1 MLILMGETLK
11 MLEDEKRRL
20 KEERKKKRGLLDGV
34 DVAGEVLND
43 LIGAI
48 YIGAFVMLILSVAKL
63 IETGNFRYGAAVIP
77 FAAIIFGLMVWNEL

>member
-1 MLILMGETLK
+1 MGETLK

-20 KEERKKKRGLLDGV
+20 KEEQRKKRGLLEGI

-48 YIGAFVMLILSVAKL
+48 YIGAFLMLIISVAKM
-63 IETGNFRYGAAVIP
+63 IETGNFHYGAAVIP
-77 FAAIIFGLMVWNEL
+77 FAAIIFGLMVWNEF

>member
-1 MLILMGETLK
+1 MIEQ
-11 MLEDEKRRL
+11 EKNER
-20 KEERKKKRGLLDGV
+20 RKKEKRGLLEGI

-48 YIGAFVMLILSVAKL
+48 YIGAFLMLIISVAKL

-77 FAAIIFGLMVWNEL
+77 FAAIIFGLMVWSQLPRT

>member
-1 MLILMGETLK
+1 MLILTGETLK
-11 MLEDEKRRL
+11 MLEQEKNER
-20 KEERKKKRGLLDGV
+20 RKKEKRGLLEGI

-77 FAAIIFGLMVWNEL
+77 FAAIIFGLMVWNEV

>member
-1 MLILMGETLK
+1 MGATWK
-11 MLEDEKRRL
+11 MLEQEKNER
-20 KEERKKKRGLLDGV
+20 RKKEKRGLLEGI

-48 YIGAFVMLILSVAKL
+48 YIGAFLMLIISVAKM

-77 FAAIIFGLMVWNEL
+77 FAAIIFGLMAWSEL

>member
-1 MLILMGETLK
+1 MK
-11 MLEDEKRRL
+11 MLEQEKNER
-20 KEERKKKRGLLDGV
+20 RKKEKRGLLEGI

-48 YIGAFVMLILSVAKL
+48 YIGAFLMLIISVAKM

-77 FAAIIFGLMVWNEL
+77 FAAIIFGLMVLNEF

>member
-1 MLILMGETLK
+1 LK
-11 MLEDEKRRL
+11 MLEQEKNER
-20 KEERKKKRGLLDGV
+20 RKKEKRGLLEGI

-48 YIGAFVMLILSVAKL
+48 YIGAFLMLIISVAKM

-77 FAAIIFGLMVWNEL
+77 FAAIIFGLMVWNEF

>member
-1 MLILMGETLK
+1 
-11 MLEDEKRRL
+11 MLEQEKNER
-20 KEERKKKRGLLDGV
+20 RKKGKRGLLEGI

-48 YIGAFVMLILSVAKL
+48 YIGAFLMLVISVAKM

>member
-1 MLILMGETLK
+1 MLILTGETLK
-11 MLEDEKRRL
+11 MLEQEKNER
-20 KEERKKKRGLLDGV
+20 RKKEKRGLLEGI

-48 YIGAFVMLILSVAKL
+48 YIGAFLMLIISVAKM

-77 FAAIIFGLMVWNEL
+77 FAAIIFGLMVWTEF

>member
-1 MLILMGETLK
+1 

-20 KEERKKKRGLLDGV
+20 KEEQRKKRGLLEGI

-48 YIGAFVMLILSVAKL
+48 YIGAFLMLIISVAKM
-63 IETGNFRYGAAVIP
+63 IET
-77 FAAIIFGLMVWNEL
+77 NEF

>member
-1 MLILMGETLK
+1 MK
-11 MLEDEKRRL
+11 MLEQEKNER
-20 KEERKKKRGLLDGV
+20 RKKGKRGLLEGI

-48 YIGAFVMLILSVAKL
+48 YIGAFLMLIISVAKM

-77 FAAIIFGLMVWNEL
+77 FAAIIFGLMVWNEF

>member
-1 MLILMGETLK
+1 MGETLK
-11 MLEDEKRRL
+11 MLEQEKNER
-20 KEERKKKRGLLDGV
+20 RKKEKRGLLEGI

-48 YIGAFVMLILSVAKL
+48 YIGAFLMLIISVAKM

-77 FAAIIFGLMVWNEL
+77 FAAIIFGLMVWNEI

>member
-1 MLILMGETLK
+1 
-11 MLEDEKRRL
+11 MLEQEQNERR
-20 KEERKKKRGLLDGV
+20 KKKKRGLLEGI

-48 YIGAFVMLILSVAKL
+48 YIGAFLMLIISVAKM

-77 FAAIIFGLMVWNEL
+77 FAAIIFGLMVWNEF

>member
-1 MLILMGETLK
+1 MLILTGETLK
-11 MLEDEKRRL
+11 MLEQEKNER
-20 KEERKKKRGLLDGV
+20 RKKEKRGLLEGI

-43 LIGAI
+43 LIGGI
-48 YIGAFVMLILSVAKL
+48 YIGSFVMLILSVAKL

>member
-1 MLILMGETLK
+1 MLILTGETLK
-11 MLEDEKRRL
+11 MLEQEKNER
-20 KEERKKKRGLLDGV
+20 RKKEKRGLLEGI

-77 FAAIIFGLMVWNEL
+77 FAAIIFGLMVWNES

>member
-1 MLILMGETLK
+1 MGATWK
-11 MLEDEKRRL
+11 MLEQEKNER
-20 KEERKKKRGLLDGV
+20 RKKEKRGLLEGI

-48 YIGAFVMLILSVAKL
+48 YIGAFLMLIISVAKM

-77 FAAIIFGLMVWNEL
+77 FAAIIFGLMVWNEF

>member
-1 MLILMGETLK
+1 MGETLK
-11 MLEDEKRRL
+11 MLEQEKNER
-20 KEERKKKRGLLDGV
+20 RKKEKRGLLEGI

-48 YIGAFVMLILSVAKL
+48 YIGSFLMLIISVAKM

-77 FAAIIFGLMVWNEL
+77 FAAIILGLMVWNEF

>member
-1 MLILMGETLK
+1 MK
-11 MLEDEKRRL
+11 MLEQEKNER
-20 KEERKKKRGLLDGV
+20 RKKEKRGLLEGI

-48 YIGAFVMLILSVAKL
+48 YIGSFLMLIITVAKM

>member
-1 MLILMGETLK
+1 MGETLK
-11 MLEDEKRRL
+11 MLEQEKNER
-20 KEERKKKRGLLDGV
+20 RKKEKRGLLEGI

-48 YIGAFVMLILSVAKL
+48 YIGAFLMLIISVAKM

>member
-1 MLILMGETLK
+1 MLILTGETLK
-11 MLEDEKRRL
+11 MLEQEKNER
-20 KEERKKKRGLLDGV
+20 RKKEKRGLLEGI

-48 YIGAFVMLILSVAKL
+48 YIGAFLMLIISVAKL

-77 FAAIIFGLMVWNEL
+77 FAAIIFGLMVWNEF

>member
-48 YIGAFVMLILSVAKL
+48 YIGAFLMLIISVAKL

-77 FAAIIFGLMVWNEL
+77 FAAIILGLMVWNEV

>member
-1 MLILMGETLK
+1 MGETLK
-11 MLEDEKRRL
+11 MLEQEKNER
-20 KEERKKKRGLLDGV
+20 RKKEKRGLLEGI

-48 YIGAFVMLILSVAKL
+48 YIGAFLMLIISVAKM

-77 FAAIIFGLMVWNEL
+77 FAAIIFGLMVWNEF

>member
-11 MLEDEKRRL
+11 MLEQEKNER
-20 KEERKKKRGLLDGV
+20 RKKEKRGLLEGI